1 MLDSLINEE
10 ELSAFS
16 GRNSKRHYW
25 QYLTI
30 IGIFLALPVAQ
41 FTIFQESYDDTI
53 CYYNNKCKKP
63 WGDID
68 AFNNIVSNI
77 LYIIFGFTFIIT
89 VRFSKSSVSGCG
101 IHRDHSLYY
110 CMGICLIFIGVF
122 SALYHVCPSP
132 LNFQFDTLY
141 MYMSGAITF
150 LAIYHKRH
158 VDKIPSAFKTYLFL
172 AFIYYL
178 STISLLKYKSG
189 VGMWMWFAADLIIIY
204 VLIHGTINL
213 YFATDW
219 PFGLDL
225 FKRIGETFKDWRY
238 LNKPKIILVIVVNL
252 FTISMILYATFSNAN
267 IFTNWF
273 LSLFV
278 INMTIYF
285 IYYTIQKVLHEEH
298 IYWYI
303 WVLMFVVL
311 ISLGTALIFFTHGVT
326 NKFLSHEESNKMN
339 EPCILFNYFDYHDV
353 WHMLSAIGLYLFIN
367 IIYFI
372 DNDLSD
378 TARAV
383 IPVF

>member
-1 MLDSLINEE
+1 
-10 ELSAFS
+10 
-16 GRNSKRHYW
+16 
-25 QYLTI
+25 
-30 IGIFLALPVAQ
+30 
-41 FTIFQESYDDTI
+41 
-53 CYYNNKCKKP
+53 
-63 WGDID
+63 
-68 AFNNIVSNI
+68 
-77 LYIIFGFTFIIT
+77 
-89 VRFSKSSVSGCG
+89 
-101 IHRDHSLYY
+101 
-110 CMGICLIFIGVF
+110 MGICLIFIGVF